1 MNDGRICS
9 LHAYTKLEFAAA
21 VALLAL
27 LPALL
32 LPRYNRLLD
41 DARRAEVIAQGSS
54 LKAAVMKVHERWF
67 LDGQPG
73 AVEQLSGFGRNDIAV
88 SVSGWPVDAAVT
100 SADAG
105 FDEQQN
111 TPVSSDVVAA
121 TAPCIRLWRALLQD
135 PVPPLYTAYEHA
147 PADSYRVYWISG
159 VCRYV
164 KVTAANSGKTAGKD
178 AGGQEENGSQ
188 SYIEYNAANGR
199 VTWFI
204 R

>member
-1 MNDGRICS
+1 MDCVGYRQWC
-9 LHAYTKLEFAAA
+9 AYSKLEFTVAI
-21 VALLAL
+21 ALLAL

-32 LPRYNRLLD
+32 LPRYNSLLD

-54 LKAAVMKVHERWF
+54 LKAAVLKVHERWY

-73 AVEQLSGFGRNDIAV
+73 AVNKLAGFGRNDV
-88 SVSGWPVDAAVT
+88 SVSAMGWPQDADTASVTAVT
-100 SADAG
+100 GSLNSMPAASESA
-105 FDEQQN
+105 
-111 TPVSSDVVAA
+111 AA
-121 TAPCIRLWRALLQD
+121 TARCARLWQALLQD
-135 PVPPLYTAYEHA
+135 SAAPLYTAYEHA
-147 PADSYRVYWISG
+147 PADSYRVLWISG

-164 KVTAANSGKTAGKD
+164 KVTAINSGKTAGKD

>member
-1 MNDGRICS
+1 MNDGCIFCIR
-9 LHAYTKLEFAAA
+9 AYSKLEFAAA
-21 VALLAL
+21 VALLAV

-32 LPRYNRLLD
+32 LPRYNHLLD

-54 LKAAVMKVHERWF
+54 LKAAVIKVHERWF

-100 SADAG
+100 SADAD
-105 FDEQQN
+105 FYEQHSML
-111 TPVSSDVVAA
+111 VSSDVVAA
-121 TAPCIRLWRALLQD
+121 TGRCIRLWRALLQD
-135 PVPPLYTAYEHA
+135 PVPPLYSAYEHA
-147 PADSYRVYWISG
+147 PADSYRVRWTSG

-178 AGGQEENGSQ
+178 AGGQEKNGSQ
-188 SYIEYNAANGR
+188 SYIEYNADNGR